1 MVVARPFA
9 AAVSLSTNSRKV
21 FFHTLPINNN
31 YKTAGDVGHDHE
43 ETNSGGI
50 SEDVMD
56 WFFSEF
62 NGVWKSTFC

>member
-9 AAVSLSTNSRKV
+9 AAVSLSTHSRKV

-43 ETNSGGI
+43 ETNSGGT
-50 SEDVMD
+50 SEDVM
-56 WFFSEF
+56 
-62 NGVWKSTFC
+62 